1 MKDVILTQA
10 AIKYIV
16 EHRQGTRERLIE
28 QIGEKL
34 YSEFCETGII
44 SRDACW
50 KLLRFSKANYENYFG
65 TPES

>member
-1 MKDVILTQA
+1 MKDVVLTQA

-16 EHRQGTRERLIE
+16 EHRQGTRDELIE

-34 YSEFCETGII
+34 YNEFCETGII

-50 KLLRFSKANYENYFG
+50 KLIRFSKANYENYFREVE
-65 TPES
+65 T